1 MKKIA
6 IMPGTNVKMNDE
18 VFKLPKWGSIKSE
31 FEKRNIEFHTLDKY
45 DNWEEVDWIICD
57 DGYTSFEDYA
67 WLERIWK
74 NKMGGKL
81 IYLAEEPE
89 VVDPRHSEENIIKL
103 LKTFPY
109 ITIYNPNA
117 IGERIF
123 VLFVPTFP
131 YNSIRQGKN
140 FSDRNF
146 LVNISGNKNSND
158 PKELYSERL
167 SFIKYCEDNNVD
179 FTLYGTGWNS
189 TERPSYRGTVEDKLE
204 TYGNYKFAL
213 CLENSKDIPGYITE
227 KIMDCFA
234 GNIIPIYAGAKEIG
248 ELFPKDLYVD
258 YFAFKSRKELIDY
271 LQQMSEDEWNNRIL
285 KTREFIEN
293 GGLFKFTAVGF
304 VDTFINLFSDKPYIE
319 VSNKNNYRK
328 VFILR
333 RLKMIKDRLNL
344 GKVGIVVK
352 VYRKLIKPLN

>member
-45 DNWEEVDWIICD
+45 ENWEEVDWIICD

-74 NKMGGKL
+74 NKMGKKL
-81 IYLAEEPE
+81 IYIAEEPE
-89 VVDPRHSEENIIKL
+89 IVDPRHSEENIVKL

-109 ITIYNPNA
+109 ITTYNPNVV
-117 IGERIF
+117 GERIF

-140 FSDRNF
+140 FSNRKF
-146 LVNISGNKNSND
+146 IVNISGDKSSDD
-158 PKELYSERL
+158 PRELYSERL

-189 TERPSYRGTVEDKLE
+189 NERPSYRGTVADKLE
-204 TYGNYKFAL
+204 TYGDYKYAL
-213 CLENSKDIPGYITE
+213 CLENSRDITGYITE

-234 GNIIPIYAGAKEIG
+234 GNILPIYAGAKEIS
-248 ELFPKDLYVD
+248 DLLPEGLYID
-258 YFAFKSRKELIDY
+258 YFSFESKSELLRY
-271 LQQMSEDEWNNRIL
+271 LQQISEEEWNDRIL
-285 KTREFIEN
+285 RTKEFIEN
-293 GGLFKFTAVGF
+293 GGLFQHTAAGF
-304 VDTFINLFSDKPYIE
+304 VDTFIKIFSDKTYIK
-319 VSNKNNYRK
+319 VSDTKNFIK
-328 VFILR
+328 VFMLI
-333 RLKMIKDRLNL
+333 RLKKIKDRLKL
-344 GKVGIVVK
+344 GNVGFIVK
-352 VYRKLIKPLN
+352 MYRKIVKPLN